1 MAISPDTTNYQISSG
16 HKPGLGSVGQYQSAG
31 IPYITGSSI
40 LNNGME
46 HEIEFPTVTRSITV
60 INRPSGSGEAPDIRV
75 HFAATGSGN
84 VIKNDHFILLTSN
97 KDSMTMNVKCRK
109 LYISRDD
116 GLATAGAYTVF
127 AECTGIPGDQMF
139 SLTGSGITE

>member
-16 HKPGLGSVGQYQSAG
+16 PKPGLGSVGQYQSAG
-31 IPYITGSSI
+31 MPFITGSSI

-46 HEIEFPTVTRSITV
+46 HVIDFPTVTRSITV

-75 HFAATGSGN
+75 HFAATGSGH
-84 VIKNDHFILLTSN
+84 VIKNDHYILLTSN
-97 KDSMTMNVKCRK
+97 KDSMTMNVKCSR
-109 LYISRDD
+109 LYISRND

-127 AECTGIPGDQMF
+127 AECTGIPAGQMF
-139 SLTGSGITE
+139 PLTGSGITD